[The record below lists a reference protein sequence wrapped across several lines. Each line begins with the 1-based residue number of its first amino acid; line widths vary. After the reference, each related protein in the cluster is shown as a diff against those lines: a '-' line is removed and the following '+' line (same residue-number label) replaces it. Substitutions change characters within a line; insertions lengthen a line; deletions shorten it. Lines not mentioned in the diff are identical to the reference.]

1 MASSSHQK
9 RPSPGLVDY
18 SDSDGDGDDVAP
30 SPKDPVASSL
40 PPLPSKFHDLY
51 TAAPRLAK
59 ADDPAA
65 HGGRHRA
72 IPHVEGNWPTH
83 IYFEWH
89 LNSTEAATVGHI
101 LSVARDAIAK
111 HERFSSQRELPKL
124 ESFLH
129 SDLGTQ
135 LPLHI
140 SMSRPIVLRTE
151 QRDQF
156 MASLEKGL
164 DRIGVEPFDA
174 TFTSLEWVPNQDRTR
189 WFWVM
194 RASSGRGKH
203 SPLTNLLA
211 MCNGVVRQHGQP
223 GLYSVDSG
231 GNTRDGFHVSVGWSL
246 REPTAGLREE
256 VALAVEGGQEVDKL
270 SALTMRC
277 ETLKVKIGN
286 TVHAL
291 ELKRGV

>member
-1 MASSSHQK
+1 MASSPHQK
-9 RPSPGLVDY
+9 RPSLALVDY
-18 SDSDGDGDDVAP
+18 SDSDGDADDDDVAP
-30 SPKDPVASSL
+30 AAKKQKHDDL

-59 ADDPAA
+59 EDDPAA

-83 IYFEWH
+83 VYFEWH
-89 LNSTEAATVGHI
+89 LNATETATIGQF
-101 LSVARDAIAK
+101 LAVARDAIAK
-111 HERFSSQRELPKL
+111 HDDAFKL

-140 SMSRPIVLRTE
+140 SMSRPIVLRTD
-151 QRDQF
+151 QREQF
-156 MASLEKGL
+156 MVSLEKSL
-164 DRIGVEPFDA
+164 AKISVDPFDA
-174 TFTSLEWVPNQDRTR
+174 HFTKLDWVPNQDRTR

-194 RASSGRGKH
+194 RAFTRSKNQ

-211 MCNGVVRQHGQP
+211 MCNGVVRRYGQP
-223 GLYSVDSG
+223 GLYLVDG
-231 GNTRDGFHVSVGWSL
+231 RGNMRDGFHVSIGWSL
-246 REPTAGLREE
+246 REPTVQLREE
-256 VALAVEGGQEVDKL
+256 IALAVQGEQEGGL

-286 TVHAL
+286 IVHTL
-291 ELKRGV
+291 DLKRSV